1 MTNKSKNMIENYKK
15 IRLKKRL
22 RRLRLII
29 FMSLKSTA
37 MLTCMAGFIVVSVPL
52 FSAFEAHII
61 NVTARIENDIP
72 SIDPPSGYFCNDG
85 SLTIK
90 LYTSL
95 AEASIIYTI
104 DGSDPDCFIPN
115 GTVYDGTPFPLTY
128 SATVKARTCHDDDQS
143 IIISEDYI
151 VTSEYCVEEKK
162 CDALSIGYWQNHEG
176 CPTSSIW
183 TVEIQELSLNEF
195 SGAFSTISG
204 ADICFYLAPS
214 NCPGGGTVE
223 GQLCRAKG
231 KALANLSNIVSNR
244 LDLNALIA
252 GADDGNEAFDNL
264 GSNSSSTVR
273 EALIAIENIIIN
285 SNAAKDELEDAAYVA
300 ERIYTFYEEENPD
313 PPWCIY
319 PETDGSAT
327 FDLFSSPSVSDAMI
341 VDPPIEGEPA
351 KEPPIEE
358 FQEEESPADESIGEE
373 PPVGEE
379 PSAEPLIDEIP
390 VDEPVNEEPPA
401 EEKSI
406 IDPSIGEEPAT
417 EEFQEEDFVSE
428 NPLAEESVVEDL
440 LTDETPLEESPVE
453 EEPVTE
459 PLADEIPPEDPVEE
473 DPPVEDP
480 DPGDPPTEE
489 PAE

>member
-1 MTNKSKNMIENYKK
+1 MIENYKK

-22 RRLRLII
+22 RRLRLMI

-37 MLTCMAGFIVVSVPL
+37 MLTCIAGFIVVSVPL

-61 NVTARIENDIP
+61 NVTARIENDTP

-95 AEASIIYTI
+95 AEASIIYTT

-115 GTVYDGTPFPLTY
+115 GTVYDGAPFPLTY

-183 TVEIQELSLNEF
+183 TIEIQELSLNEF

-204 ADICFYLAPS
+204 VDICFYLAPS
-214 NCPGGGTVE
+214 NCGPGGTIDSK
-223 GQLCRAKG
+223 LCQTKG
-231 KALANLSNIVSNR
+231 KALANLLNIVSNH
-244 LDLNALIA
+244 LDLDALIA
-252 GADDGNEAFDNL
+252 GADDGDDAFDDL
-264 GSNSSSTVR
+264 GLNSSSTVR
-273 EALIAIENIIIN
+273 ETLAVIESIIIDT
-285 SNAAKDELEDAAYVA
+285 NATKKELTDAGYVG
-300 ERIYTFYEEENPD
+300 ERIYTFYEEENPN

-319 PETDGSAT
+319 PETGGSTT
-327 FDLFSSPSVSDAMI
+327 FDLLSSPSPDTMI
-341 VDPPIEGEPA
+341 VDPPVEGEPA

-358 FQEEESPADESIGEE
+358 FQKEESPADESIGEE

-379 PSAEPLIDEIP
+379 PSAEPLTDEIP

-401 EEKSI
+401 EEESI
-406 IDPSIGEEPAT
+406 IDPPIGEEPAT

-428 NPLAEESVVEDL
+428 DPLAEESVVEDL
-440 LTDETPLEESPVE
+440 LTDETPLEESPVDESIE
-453 EEPVTE
+453 EEP
-459 PLADEIPPEDPVEE
+459 LIDEIPVDKPV
-473 DPPVEDP
+473 D
-480 DPGDPPTEE
+480 EE
-489 PAE
+489 PPAEEEPDAEPPIEYPAE

>member
-1 MTNKSKNMIENYKK
+1 MIENYKK

-22 RRLRLII
+22 RRLRLMI

-37 MLTCMAGFIVVSVPL
+37 MLTCIAGFIVVSVPL

-95 AEASIIYTI
+95 AEASIIYTT

-115 GTVYDGTPFPLTY
+115 GTVYDETPFPLTY

-264 GSNSSSTVR
+264 GLNSNSTVR

-285 SNAAKDELEDAAYVA
+285 SNAAKDELEDATYVA
-300 ERIYTFYEEENPD
+300 ERIYTFYEEENLN

-319 PETDGSAT
+319 PETNSSAT

-341 VDPPIEGEPA
+341 VDPPIEEEPA
-351 KEPPIEE
+351 I
-358 FQEEESPADESIGEE
+358 
-373 PPVGEE
+373 
-379 PSAEPLIDEIP
+379 EPLADEIP
-390 VDEPVNEEPPA
+390 VDEPADEEPPTK
-401 EEKSI
+401 EEST
-406 IDPSIGEEPAT
+406 IDTPIEEEPAT
-417 EEFQEEDFVSE
+417 EKFQEEDSVSE
-428 NPLAEESVVEDL
+428 DPLAEESVVEDL

-453 EEPVTE
+453 EEPTTE
-459 PLADEIPPEDPVEE
+459 PPIDEIPPEDPVEDPPAE
-473 DPPVEDP
+473 EPQEEGPVVEEEPQEETPVEYPPVE
-480 DPGDPPTEE
+480 E
-489 PAE
+489 PVE